1 MTTPSTLRL
10 SGLASGVDTDSVVQ
24 LLMAIERQGQTRLKR
39 DQSVS
44 RMRQDALRD
53 VNTRLKNLE
62 NRARELR
69 SAGLWADVQTV
80 ESTDP
85 GHVAVSRLG
94 PSGPGG
100 YRVEVERLARAEQRT
115 YSYTPPAED
124 GSITIGGVGVPVA
137 ANMDIATLA
146 SSINSISGAPG
157 YAAAVA
163 DPLSGE
169 QRLVLSSRTPG
180 AAGGFSAS
188 GAGVISEEPDRA
200 LAGLDA
206 KILVDGVEHT
216 ASSNVIGDAIPGV
229 QLTLKGVTTA
239 PATVSVS
246 SPGPDLEAV
255 KAKIKAF
262 VDQYNS
268 TVDFISGKLNEE
280 RVKDPQTDSDAASGA
295 LRSDRSLDSL
305 LGQLR
310 RTVASFTAPDAPA
323 GLRSLADLGISTGA
337 AVGSGGLDQDAIHG
351 KLKLD
356 DNKLLDALASD
367 PGAVRKVLGEALGD
381 GGFARRLESI
391 IHPSTE
397 AGGELDSRIAREES
411 ARAAITTRL
420 ADMDQRLA
428 LKEER
433 LRRQFAA
440 MESALGKSQTQGQWL
455 AGQLAAL
462 SRTRA

>member
-1 MTTPSTLRL
+1 MTTPSSIRL

-24 LLMAIERQGQTRLKR
+24 QLMPIERQSQTRLKR

-44 RMRQDALRD
+44 RLRQDALHD
-53 VNTRLKNLE
+53 VSTRLKNLE
-62 NRARELR
+62 NAARDLR
-69 SAGLWADVQTV
+69 SAGLWSDVQTV
-80 ESTDP
+80 ESTDSS
-85 GHVAVSRLG
+85 HVAVSRLG
-94 PSGPGG
+94 PTGPGG
-100 YRVEVERLARAEQRT
+100 YRVELERLARAEQRT
-115 YSYTPPAED
+115 YAYTPPAED
-124 GSITIGGVGVPVA
+124 GSITIGGVNVPVA
-137 ANMDIATLA
+137 ANADLATLA
-146 SSINSISGAPG
+146 SSINSMPGAPV
-157 YAAAVA
+157 YAAAVT
-163 DPLSGE
+163 DPMTGE

-180 AAGGFSAS
+180 AAGGFGAS
-188 GAGVISEEPDRA
+188 GDSISEDPERA
-200 LAGLDA
+200 LPGLDA

-216 ASSNVIGDAIPGV
+216 ASSNVVTDAIPGV

-246 SPGPDLEAV
+246 SPAPDLEAV
-255 KAKIKAF
+255 KAKLRAF

-268 TVDFISGKLNEE
+268 TIDFISGKLSEE
-280 RVKDPQTDSDAASGA
+280 RVKDPKTDSDAAKGA

-310 RTVASFTAPDAPA
+310 RTASSFKVPDAPA

-337 AVGSGGLDQDAIHG
+337 AVGPGGLDQDAIHG

-356 DNKLLDALASD
+356 DRKLSD
-367 PGAVRKVLGEALGD
+367 GLSSNPDAVRQVLGEALGD

-391 IHPSTE
+391 IHPSTQ

-411 ARAAITTRL
+411 NRTTITARL

-433 LRRQFAA
+433 LRKQFAA
-440 MESALGKSQTQGQWL
+440 MESALGRSQTQGQWL
-455 AGQLAAL
+455 AGQIAAL
-462 SRTRA
+462 TRSRA